1 MGWGTKYTLIYDL
14 FNGDSHIHWNWWMH
28 YFQTNP
34 GCGCGWWLVA
44 GKKSPQTHSRHGNVV
59 YMLFWWGKTMRIP
72 FALTSTHWVFQSFL
86 GVSVENGTKK
96 NTHKISPKSNS
107 LQCPLTRVIRCYKY
121 HKPWLIGVMFT
132 NLAIANGGYVEKYDI
147 YHLVGGFNLPL
158 WKIYEWW
165 SESHL
170 GWLIIPNWMESH
182 NPAMFQTTNQIG
194 YWLLLWTLLINKI
207 NEIYKENLS

>member
-1 MGWGTKYTLIYDL
+1 
-14 FNGDSHIHWNWWMH
+14 
-28 YFQTNP
+28 
-34 GCGCGWWLVA
+34 
-44 GKKSPQTHSRHGNVV
+44 
-59 YMLFWWGKTMRIP
+59 MLFWWGKTYENPLCFNFNPLVFSII
-72 FALTSTHWVFQSFL
+72 FWCLKKTAQKKHTHTQFSR
-86 GVSVENGTKK
+86 
-96 NTHKISPKSNS
+96 KSNS
-107 LQCPLTRVIRCYKY
+107 TLQCPLTSVIRCYKY

>member
-1 MGWGTKYTLIYDL
+1 MGIVTSIGIGGCTIFRQTLAVAVA
-14 FNGDSHIHWNWWMH
+14 G
-28 YFQTNP
+28 
-34 GCGCGWWLVA
+34 GWWLEKKA
-44 GKKSPQTHSRHGNVV
+44 PRHIADMAMWYIYAILMGKNHEDPLCFNFNPLGFSIISWCLCWKRH
-59 YMLFWWGKTMRIP
+59 
-72 FALTSTHWVFQSFL
+72 
-86 GVSVENGTKK
+86 KK